1 MSAHLW
7 YVAVAWGVT
16 ALLLGGLS
24 LSTLW
29 RGRAARRELAELED
43 RP

>member
-7 YVAVAWGVT
+7 YVAVAWGAT
-16 ALLLGGLS
+16 ALLLVGMS
-24 LSTLW
+24 LATLL